1 MKNVVDLHNGGVGKV
16 FKIKKCKYCNDI
28 LESNSLSAIHNFTS
42 QYDEGKAQSA
52 EEKSIVKEGI
62 GSISLFK
69 ISFDRHA
76 NEHNTF
82 NSDFIIENF
91 LKNVTSGL
99 FLKKC

>member
-1 MKNVVDLHNGGVGKV
+1 MHNGGVGKV

-76 NEHNTF
+76 NEQKILLTQ
-82 NSDFIIENF
+82 ILL
-91 LKNVTSGL
+91 LKI
-99 FLKKC
+99 F